1 MVDILVSFCGEFEE
15 EVGKEEE
22 EEFYLDEDDD
32 WGEEWEWYE
41 VLYEDV
47 IG

>member
-15 EVGKEEE
+15 EVRKEEE
-22 EEFYLDEDDD
+22 EEFYLDDDDD